1 MNKRDK
7 KTTKKNNDLSE
18 ELNYLKN
25 RLLREGKI
33 NIDVRK
39 KLISA
44 LNNIQKIQ
52 DEWYENIKELNYQR
66 EQYEL
71 ARKELEEMKQMLND
85 DLAVNG
91 LRIPLHRKLFWKK
104 QKILLKLRR

>member
-91 LRIPLHRKLFWKK
+91 LRIPLHRKFFWKK